1 VSESRRA
8 RAEKQLDRVGLGP
21 SAPLSLRVAFGF
33 SLLLSLILFV
43 SPLTTL
49 LGVENALVHGVF
61 LPPVVAVMSARIT
74 IGHAHPSRL
83 RLLATVL
90 RATAMVLAP
99 PLVLGMIGA
108 LWVRWCTPIEGLS
121 FFLLG
126 PVVGALLAALSGV
139 FFGLAM
145 PSRSASVFAFIL
157 PIGVALLALARFYDT
172 PAIYAYEHFVGYFP
186 GTLYDPDISI
196 RTEYRTF
203 RLVSL
208 VWVLGLGAGIFALP
222 RRAMGPVVSDE
233 GESKPP
239 PVPKVP
245 GAKRFGLL
253 ALLAV
258 AGGIALEAH
267 GPALGHRSTA
277 ESIREVLGSELHG
290 ERCTVVVPSELP
302 LERAERLRDDCD
314 FRVRRTEEVL
324 GLTHPGRITAYFFR
338 SEDEKRRLMGASS
351 TYVAKPWR
359 DEVYLQIGTWPH
371 PVLHHEIVH
380 VVVGATGVGPFRV
393 AGAFGGLLPAPGIIE
408 GVAVA
413 LAWDE
418 SEGLTPHE
426 WAAALARIGHAPS
439 ISSTTGLRFLL
450 EPASRAYT
458 ANGSFVRW
466 ILETRGNAAVR
477 RLYREG
483 DYESALDE
491 PIADLEAE
499 WLAFL
504 DTVPLPPEA
513 EGLARLRFER
523 VSIWSQIC
531 PHTVAA
537 LEEGLAGALLSGD
550 DLRAIEDCEAILS
563 IDPGHASAHAWRVA
577 ALARAGR
584 IEEADAGLSSLIG
597 VAPTPIVNYAR
608 NAIAEAEW
616 RAGATD
622 AALARYRAS
631 ESGPV
636 TDEALRQLEVQ
647 ILALQEGGETSAMLL
662 ELFAP
667 SARSTHD
674 PATLMSAIGRV
685 REVRSDGLADY
696 LEGRQLV
703 ARERFDLA
711 RPLLDRAARLGL
723 PTSRTRSENERLRAI
738 AAFAMGDREVAER
751 LFWNLREHA
760 ETDGARVEADDWR
773 ARLRLT
779 SEETSR

>member
-1 VSESRRA
+1 MT
-8 RAEKQLDRVGLGP
+8 QLERVGLGP
-21 SAPLSLRVAFGF
+21 SAPLALRVAFGCSLAL
-33 SLLLSLILFV
+33 SLLLYV

-49 LGVENALVHGVF
+49 LGVENALVHGLF
-61 LPPVVAVMSARIT
+61 LPPVIALMSARLAIA
-74 IGHAHPSRL
+74 HALPSRVQL
-83 RLLATVL
+83 VGTALG
-90 RATAMVLAP
+90 ATAMVLAP
-99 PLVLGMIGA
+99 PLVLGIVGA
-108 LWVRWCTPIEGLS
+108 LWVRWCSPLEGLA
-121 FFLLG
+121 FFVLG
-126 PVVGALLAALSGV
+126 PVVGALLASLSGV

-145 PSRSASVFAFIL
+145 PRRSASLFAFFL
-157 PIGVALLALARFYDT
+157 PIVVALHALARFYDT

-196 RTEYRTF
+196 RDAYLTF
-203 RLVSL
+203 RVVSALWLVAL
-208 VWVLGLGAGIFALP
+208 AAGIFALP
-222 RRAMGPVVSDE
+222 RKALAPAVADE

-239 PVPKVP
+239 PVAKVP
-245 GAKRFGLL
+245 GAKRLGAL
-253 ALLAV
+253 ALAAV
-258 AGGIALEAH
+258 AGCVALEVH
-267 GPALGHRSTA
+267 GPAMGHRSTA
-277 ESIREVLGSELHG
+277 ESIRQALGSELHG
-290 ERCTVVVPSELP
+290 ARCTVVVPSELP

-314 FRVRRTEEVL
+314 FRIRRTEEVL
-324 GLTHPGRITAYFFR
+324 GLTHPDRITAYFFR
-338 SEDEKRRLMGASS
+338 TEEEKRRLMGASS

-359 DEVYLQIGTWPH
+359 DEVYLQIGSWPH

-393 AGAFGGLLPAPGIIE
+393 AGALGGLLPAPGIIE

-483 DYESALDE
+483 DYEAALDE
-491 PIADLEAE
+491 PIEDLEAE

-504 DTVPLPPEA
+504 ETVPLPPEA

-531 PHTVAA
+531 PHAVAA
-537 LEEGLAGALLSGD
+537 LEESLAGAMASGD
-550 DLRAIEDCEAILS
+550 DLRALEDCEAILS
-563 IDPGHASAHAWRVA
+563 IDPGHASAYAWRVA

-584 IEEADAGLSSLIG
+584 IEEADAALSSLVG
-597 VAPTPIVNYAR
+597 VAPTPIINYGR
-608 NAIAEAEW
+608 GAIAEAEW
-616 RAGATD
+616 RAGATE
-622 AALARYRAS
+622 AALARYRES
-631 ESGPV
+631 EDGPV
-636 TDEALRQLEVQ
+636 TDDALRQLEVQ
-647 ILALQEGGETSAMLL
+647 ILALEAGGETSTMLL

-667 SARSTHD
+667 SGRSTHD
-674 PATLMSAIGRV
+674 PATMMSAIGRV

-696 LEGRQLV
+696 LEARQLV

-711 RPLLDRAARLGL
+711 APLLERAARLGL
-723 PTSRTRSENERLRAI
+723 PTERTRTENERLRAI
-738 AAFAMGDREVAER
+738 TAFALGDRATAER
-751 LFWNLREHA
+751 LFWHLRENA
-760 ETDGARVEADDWR
+760 TTDGARVEADDWR

-779 SEETSR
+779 EDDTDR